1 MTEHPPVNRRTVL
14 VAGATTA
21 GAAALAAC
29 GGGSSQPAVAGPGA
43 SGGSAATPS
52 GPSTSPTAGATA
64 GAVLLAVSDVPV
76 GGSAAATDA
85 AGKHLVVAQPK
96 AGEFVAFSAVCT
108 HMGCTVA
115 PDGKQLRCPCHGSV
129 YDAFTGAV
137 VSGPAPQPLPPVPV
151 EVKGGEVVEA

>member
-1 MTEHPPVNRRTVL
+1 MPEHLPVNRRTVL
-14 VAGATTA
+14 VAGAATA

-29 GGGSSQPAVAGPGA
+29 GSGSSQPDVAGSGA
-43 SGGSAATPS
+43 YGGSAATPS
-52 GPSTSPTAGATA
+52 GDGTSPTSGATA
-64 GAVLLAVSDVPV
+64 GATLLATSDVPV

-85 AGKHLVVAQPK
+85 AGNDLVVAQPK

-115 PDGKQLRCPCHGSV
+115 PDGKLLRCPCHGSV

-137 VSGPAPQPLPPVPV
+137 VSGPAPQPLPSVAV
-151 EVKGGEVVEA
+151 EVKGGEVREA